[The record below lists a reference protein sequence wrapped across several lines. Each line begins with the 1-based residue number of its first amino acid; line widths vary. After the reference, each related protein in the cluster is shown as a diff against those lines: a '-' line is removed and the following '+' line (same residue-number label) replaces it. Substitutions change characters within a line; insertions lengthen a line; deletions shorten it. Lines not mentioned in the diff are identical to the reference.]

1 MLQCGNEKWAGL
13 KRNPRGET
21 SCEVLHSRV
30 AARAVKAA
38 LLSMRFGEL
47 TMTAANTALDK
58 QGQQQR
64 LMGHLFGYQATW
76 IIDIGL
82 KSGLIRAIA
91 DARGVDEKTLA
102 QRLGFSERYV
112 AVWCRAAYAFELI
125 EWSDKL
131 GYALSAAMKSLLL
144 DAADPLFMGSRLQF
158 YAALNEDFRAFPAHL
173 KSGET
178 WPRSAHDCWLLE
190 ALKNLTRA
198 DSRVMADILASEAPQ
213 VRARL
218 DAGGSLLDVG
228 AGGGYALVEY
238 ARRFPAASVIGIEID
253 DSSIALA
260 TRTIAEAGLAE
271 RVHIERADANTMEAV
286 GAYDVVTM
294 SIALHET
301 GGPAE
306 YRNVLARTKRALRPG
321 GILLISE
328 LPYPDSPAAYRDKP
342 VYKLLAGVQFHEALV
357 GCGMIRQGELRELL
371 VGAGFHKVREV
382 EQPLQA
388 RLMMIAEKL

>member
-1 MLQCGNEKWAGL
+1 
-13 KRNPRGET
+13 
-21 SCEVLHSRV
+21 
-30 AARAVKAA
+30 
-38 LLSMRFGEL
+38 
-47 TMTAANTALDK
+47 MTAANAALDK

-64 LMGHLFGYQATW
+64 LMGHLFGFQATW

-91 DARGVDEKTLA
+91 EADGIDEKTLA
-102 QRLGFSERYV
+102 QRLGYSERYV
-112 AVWCRAAYAFELI
+112 QVWCRAAFAYELV
-125 EWSDKL
+125 EWSAAQ
-131 GYALSAAMKSLLL
+131 GYALNAATKSLLL
-144 DAADPLFMGSRLQF
+144 DAADPLFMAGRMQF
-158 YAALNEDFRAFPAHL
+158 YAALHEDFHAFPAYL
-173 KSGET
+173 KKGET

-198 DSRVMADILASEAPQ
+198 DSRVMADILVSETSEI
-213 VRARL
+213 RARL
-218 DAGGSLLDVG
+218 DAGGSLLDIG

-238 ARRFPAASVIGIEID
+238 ARRFPAATIVGIELD
-253 DSSIALA
+253 EPSVALA
-260 TRTIAEAGLAE
+260 KKTIAEAGLE
-271 RVHIERADANTMEAV
+271 RRVRILHADANKMEEV
-286 GAYDVVTM
+286 GAYDAVTM

-306 YRNVLARTKRALRPG
+306 YRNVLARTKRALRKG

-371 VGAGFHKVREV
+371 EGAGFRKVREV

-388 RLMMIAEKL
+388 RLMMIGETL